1 MFPRTRCLV
10 STSRTA
16 LASGVILATFI
27 VSLGVSVPSS
37 SALGTSAFC
46 KTMFTYKPV
55 APPSAVTTKG
65 YRKWAKALLPF
76 YEKLA
81 TEAPNAKTK
90 VILNEIVTIFKAE
103 ASSKSL
109 KGLESYIYTHHAN
122 FAKSSKALAGAIVA
136 CAK

>member
-1 MFPRTRCLV
+1 MATLV
-10 STSRTA
+10 
-16 LASGVILATFI
+16 

-46 KTMFTYKPV
+46 KTMFTYRPV
-55 APPSAVTTKG
+55 NPPSTISTKS
-65 YRKWAKALLPF
+65 YRKWAKALLPL

-90 VILNEIVTIFKAE
+90 VILDEIVTILKAE
-103 ASSKSL
+103 ASSTSL
-109 KGLESYIYTHHAN
+109 KSLESYIFAHHAN
-122 FAKSSKALAGAIVA
+122 FAKSSKALAEAIIA